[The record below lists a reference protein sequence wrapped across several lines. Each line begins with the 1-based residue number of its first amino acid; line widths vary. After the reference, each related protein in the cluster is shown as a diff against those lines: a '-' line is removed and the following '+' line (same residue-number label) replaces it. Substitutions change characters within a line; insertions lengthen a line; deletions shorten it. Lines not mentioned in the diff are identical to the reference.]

1 MKKLLGILSIVMALS
16 LSLFAGDKS
25 PLFTNITSDK
35 EHRTLMAI
43 QFSLKM
49 HEKGHPLTVY
59 LNDEGVK
66 LASKENKQ
74 YKEFQSK
81 LLEGI
86 KKGVKV
92 YICPM
97 CMKEYKIEGSTLID
111 GLKIG
116 NANLLEKAI
125 FADDTRVI
133 SW

>member
-1 MKKLLGILSIVMALS
+1 MKKLLGILSLVMMFS
-16 LSLFAGDKS
+16 LSLFADSKS
-25 PLFTNITSDK
+25 PLFANITSDI
-35 EHRTLMAI
+35 EHRTLMAV

-49 HEKGHPLTVY
+49 HEKGHPLTIY
-59 LNDEGVK
+59 LNDKGVK

-74 YKEFQSK
+74 YELFQSK
-81 LLEGI
+81 LAEAI
-86 KKGVKV
+86 EKGATV

-97 CMKEYKIEGSTLID
+97 CMKEYKVEGSSLVS
-111 GLKIG
+111 GLKVG